1 MTDTLKE
8 RDFAYCDCPMGKY
21 SLHCTEEQKNQ
32 ILKNQSVTSVI
43 SGIAESE
50 GIKIYEL
57 ITKYETLQQKEKL
70 NPNRSPITL
79 SNKEESNHV

>member
-1 MTDTLKE
+1 MTDTIKE
-8 RDFAYCDCPMGKY
+8 RDFLDCDCPMGKY

-32 ILKNQSVTSVI
+32 ILKNQRVTSVI

-57 ITKYETLQQKEKL
+57 ITKYETLQQQKL
-70 NPNRSPITL
+70 NSGRSPITL
-79 SNKEESNHV
+79 SNKGENQ